1 MTKKINTMEN
11 KNNSC
16 GCGTSEPKINMMGSE
31 VVEGYE
37 CKPVVLDPNKP
48 IMHYKT
54 MIYVCTDERCKAASK
69 CEDKAKELRDI
80 LKEIN
85 LAKGANRIKITRN
98 SCQGAC
104 RFRQVMQIN
113 ENTQAN
119 GYEPNNGIWLKNTH
133 KFSKEKYIEL
143 FKTLA
148 SNKPLDN
155 FKQINMKVYD

>member
-1 MTKKINTMEN
+1 MEKKNIMEN
-11 KNNSC
+11 NQDSC
-16 GCGTSEPKINMMGSE
+16 KCSSSEPKINLMGSQ

-37 CKPVVLDPNKP
+37 CKPKVLDPNKP

-69 CEDKAKELRDI
+69 CEDKAKDLREI

-85 LAKGANRIKITRN
+85 LQKGANRIKITRN

-113 ENTQAN
+113 ENTKAN
-119 GYEPNNGIWLKNTH
+119 GYEPNNGVWLKNTH
-133 KFSKEKYIEL
+133 KFSYEQYAEL
-143 FKTLA
+143 FETLA
-148 SNKPLDN
+148 SCKPLDK
-155 FKQINMKVYD
+155 FKQINMKVYE